1 MKQTTFSSRLAY
13 YRKRAGFKQEEL
25 AVQLNVTPQ
34 AVSKWENGSFPDG
47 TLLPKISQI
56 LGVSLDILFGL
67 KDVEPEPDYL
77 QEYMKKLSKLEESE
91 RTEQAVE
98 LFYRFLCAY
107 DRNIQPHQVRF
118 PENPPRVIYA
128 HLRADSAL
136 GLMRLNPD
144 MQFFTFVKIPEKGVG
159 SYAKISERMLDL
171 FRLLSDENAL
181 KLITFAESLPRDYI
195 LTMESFSRH
204 LQIPE
209 KEIRRIVTDCIHLG
223 IIWELKADFGGTI
236 HNTYGY
242 VHSVPL
248 TTILVLSEALINFI
262 ANCEPD
268 IDIWKKG
275 AFRPDS
281 DKDKNK

>member
-1 MKQTTFSSRLAY
+1 MKQTVFSSRLAY

-47 TLLPKISQI
+47 TLLPKIAEI
-56 LGVSLDILFGL
+56 LNISLDILFGL
-67 KDVEPEPDYL
+67 KDEEPESDYL
-77 QEYMKKLSKLEESE
+77 QEYIKKLSVLEEKE

-107 DRNIQPHQVRF
+107 DKNIQPSQVQF

-144 MQFFTFVKIPEKGVG
+144 MQFFTFVKIPEDGVG
-159 SYAKISERMLDL
+159 SYAKISDRMLAL
-171 FRLLSDENAL
+171 FKLLSDEDAL

-195 LTMESFSRH
+195 LTMESFSEH
-204 LQIPE
+204 LQIP
-209 KEIRRIVTDCIHLG
+209 KQKIKPIVTDCIHLG
-223 IIWELKADFGGTI
+223 IIWELKADVGGKI
-236 HNTYGY
+236 MNTYGY

-248 TTILVLSEALINFI
+248 TTILVLAEALINFI

-268 IDIWKKG
+268 VDIWKKG
-275 AFRPDS
+275 AFRS
-281 DKDKNK
+281 ETDK

>member
-1 MKQTTFSSRLAY
+1 MKQTVFSSRLAY
-13 YRKRAGFKQEEL
+13 YRKRAGLKQEEL

-47 TLLPKISQI
+47 TLLPKIAEI
-56 LGVSLDILFGL
+56 LNISLDILFGL
-67 KDVEPEPDYL
+67 KEEEPEPDYL
-77 QEYMKKLSKLEESE
+77 QEYIKKLSELEEKD
-91 RTEQAVE
+91 RTEQAIE

-107 DRNIQPHQVRF
+107 DKNLHPNQIQF

-159 SYAKISERMLDL
+159 SYAKISDRMLSL
-171 FRLLSDENAL
+171 FKLLSDEDAL

-195 LTMESFSRH
+195 LTMESFSEH
-204 LQIPE
+204 LKIP
-209 KEIRRIVTDCIHLG
+209 KQKIKPIVTDCIHLG
-223 IIWELKADFGGTI
+223 IIWELKADVGGKI
-236 HNTYGY
+236 MNTYGY

-248 TTILVLSEALINFI
+248 TTILVLAEALINFI

-268 IDIWKKG
+268 VDIWKKG
-275 AFRPDS
+275 AFRS
-281 DKDKNK
+281 ETDK